1 MFAPWSADGRSHA
14 YVRPLPLARGFGRR
28 RLEVFSPKLGRRA
41 SLGGYDAWKLWLAL
55 EANPQVQ
62 CYCERPAFLPGRRGR
77 MADFWVQTHDL
88 PSGEF
93 WLLSHSN
100 AEDSLGD
107 DTDGSVP
114 GRLHNLPLRLIDPE
128 ALSGWSIP
136 VANWSQIVP
145 HLASWHR
152 FPDKLLA
159 QSIVVFVDTW
169 RTRDEILWQF
179 RDRDATE
186 VEAALYALVVEGRVV
201 SPDLV
206 ASPLSGTTQF
216 KRV

>member
-1 MFAPWSADGRSHA
+1 MFAPRSTDGRSHV
-14 YVRPLPLARGFGRR
+14 YLRPLPLARGFGRR

-93 WLLSHSN
+93 WLLRHSN
-100 AEDSLGD
+100 AEDSLGGDAD
-107 DTDGSVP
+107 DTVP
-114 GRLHNLPLRLIDPE
+114 GRVHNLPLRLIDPE

-136 VANWSQIVP
+136 VANWSQIMP

-206 ASPLSGTTQF
+206 TSPLSGTTQF

>member
-1 MFAPWSADGRSHA
+1 MFAPRSTDGRSHV
-14 YVRPLPLARGFGRR
+14 YLRPLPLARGFGRR

-41 SLGGYDAWKLWLAL
+41 SLGGYDVWKLWLAL

-62 CYCERPAFLPGRRGR
+62 CFCERPAFLPGRRGR
-77 MADFWVQTHDL
+77 MVDFWVQTRDL
-88 PSGEF
+88 PLGEF
-93 WLLSHSN
+93 WLLHHPPS
-100 AEDSLGD
+100 EDSFGE
-107 DTDGSVP
+107 DTDGTEPERVHK
-114 GRLHNLPLRLIDPE
+114 LALRLIDPE
-128 ALSGWSIP
+128 ALRGWSIP
-136 VANWSQIVP
+136 VANWSQIMP
-145 HLASWHR
+145 HLASWRR

-206 ASPLSGTTQF
+206 TSPLSGTIQF
-216 KRV
+216 RRG

>member
-1 MFAPWSADGRSHA
+1 M
-14 YVRPLPLARGFGRR
+14 V
-28 RLEVFSPKLGRRA
+28 
-41 SLGGYDAWKLWLAL
+41 
-55 EANPQVQ
+55 
-62 CYCERPAFLPGRRGR
+62 
-77 MADFWVQTHDL
+77 DFWVQMRDL
-88 PSGEF
+88 PGGEF
-93 WLLSHSN
+93 WLLRHPHS
-100 AEDSLGD
+100 EDSSGE
-107 DTDGSVP
+107 DTDDSVP
-114 GRLHNLPLRLIDPE
+114 GQLHKLPLRLIDPD

-152 FPDKLLA
+152 FPDKVLA
-159 QSIVVFVDTW
+159 QSIVVCVDTW
-169 RTRDEILWQF
+169 KTRDEILWQF

-206 ASPLSGTTQF
+206 TSPLSGTTQF